1 MKLHEIANSLVDA
14 VTTMPMLT
22 QTSKWDQES
31 RPSSLLSHLHS
42 LLSAF
47 TDGGNNALV
56 DMLYRKMAHAHS
68 VVSSTIPPLLTC
80 IRPVQ
85 NRNCE
90 SQSTSRV
97 QGTLSTTWEGGSSA
111 NDAACTNAANWLRDE
126 GAPGG
131 SGHEVNQTSPW
142 APDGTTDAAT
152 ASVPLDFTDQ
162 QLGNPW
168 SYLQSSY
175 DPLMYPP
182 PQDFGTN
189 ASGLSIPATSGSLDI
204 RSLDTVLN
212 NVIFDTSHNQ
222 LPLGPYFPIANVPGD
237 GHPQVNI

>member
-68 VVSSTIPPLLTC
+68 VVSSSIPPLLTC
-80 IRPVQ
+80 IRPVR
-85 NRNCE
+85 NRNFE
-90 SQSTSRV
+90 SQ
-97 QGTLSTTWEGGSSA
+97 GTVPTTWEGSSSTKDTA
-111 NDAACTNAANWLRDE
+111 DNNTGDWLHEEE

-131 SGHEVNQTSPW
+131 SGHEINQPSPR
-142 APDGTTDAAT
+142 APNGTTDAAT

-162 QLGNPW
+162 QFGDPW

-189 ASGLSIPATSGSLDI
+189 ASGLSVPAISGSLDI

-212 NVIFDTSHNQ
+212 NVIFDTPHNQ